1 MGFNSAL
8 RGSECEN
15 RRVDIWWRWL
25 LFRSPVSATE
35 NVDSEDR
42 KNAADLLEKHL
53 SIGLLG
59 LREFPGLRC
68 LGVVWKRAALGG
80 VGDFNKPGLKVAPVS
95 FIEGIVTTADED
107 CSVPPVFLTVVLTE
121 SSREVFS
128 SADITGDALDRTRVV
143 TKKKI
148 DAVSVSL
155 FAGKE
160 TSKGCAGPDKDM
172 AGPSR
177 DVRGCDTARLPVNE
191 EELDVFSAHGVISSQ
206 GR

>member
-1 MGFNSAL
+1 M
-8 RGSECEN
+8 
-15 RRVDIWWRWL
+15 

-95 FIEGIVTTADED
+95 FVEGIVTTANED
-107 CSVPPVFLTVVLTE
+107 GPVPPVLLAVVLTE
-121 SSREVFS
+121 SSGEVLGFP
-128 SADITGDALDRTRVV
+128 DIAGDTLDRTRVV
-143 TKKKI
+143 TKQEI
-148 DAVSVSL
+148 DAVAVSL
-155 FAGKE
+155 VSSEDASE
-160 TSKGCAGPDKDM
+160 GCAG
-172 AGPSR
+172 A
-177 DVRGCDTARLPVNE
+177 
-191 EELDVFSAHGVISSQ
+191 
-206 GR
+206 